1 MFLRSSRRIK
11 WTTGF
16 IRKVYGI
23 LSTQLAVSTLAIF
36 ATMQYPAM
44 ALFIQSNPNLLCM

>member
-1 MFLRSSRRIK
+1 
-11 WTTGF
+11 
-16 IRKVYGI
+16 VYGI